1 MNTSEPPPA
10 AARRVALDDH
20 QTLVLDAGRG
30 GEPFLVIHALGVDRD
45 MARGLLPRLSAERR
59 TIAYDVRLH
68 GAAAADPA
76 SFRLETCADDAR
88 TLLDRL
94 GIQRA
99 HVAGFSMGGAI
110 AQHLALRH
118 PERVASLSLLC
129 TMARAPRDVYLE
141 RAATAERDG
150 MEALV
155 APTLTRW
162 FSAEALASDGW
173 PVRYARRC
181 IAEARVE
188 YWAAAWRGLAEIDT
202 LDRLGSIA
210 APTHVIAGEH
220 DRSTPPEQ
228 MREIADGIPGS
239 RFTVIAGAPHLAA
252 LELPGAVADA
262 LLPIPITKTEGE
274 DR

>member
-1 MNTSEPPPA
+1 MTAGEPPAVTP
-10 AARRVALDDH
+10 RRVALDDH
-20 QTLVLDAGRG
+20 ETLVLDAGSG
-30 GEPFLVIHALGVDRD
+30 TEPFLVIHALGVDRN
-45 MARGLLPRLSAERR
+45 MARGLLPLLSARRR

-68 GAAAADPA
+68 GEAAADPG
-76 SFRLETCADDAR
+76 SFRLETCAEDAR

-94 GIQRA
+94 GIERA

-141 RAATAERDG
+141 RAVVAEREG

-155 APTLTRW
+155 VPTLTRW
-162 FSAEALASDGW
+162 FSDEAVAVDDW

-202 LDRLGSIA
+202 LERLGSIA
-210 APTHVIAGEH
+210 APTHVIAGED
-220 DRSTPPEQ
+220 DRSTSPDQ
-228 MREIADGIPGS
+228 MRQIADRIPGS
-239 RFTVIAGAPHLAA
+239 RFTVIPGAPHLAA
-252 LELPGAVADA
+252 LELPDAVADA
-262 LLPIPITKTEGE
+262 VLG
-274 DR
+274 

>member
-1 MNTSEPPPA
+1 MSACEPPA
-10 AARRVALDDH
+10 AAPRRVALDDH
-20 QTLVLDAGRG
+20 ETLVLDAGSG
-30 GEPFLVIHALGVDRD
+30 GEPFLIIHALGVDRD
-45 MARGLLPRLSAERR
+45 MARGLLPRLSARRR

-68 GAAAADPA
+68 GGAAADPA

-94 GIQRA
+94 GVERA

-118 PERVASLSLLC
+118 PGRVASLSLLC
-129 TMARAPRDVYLE
+129 TMARAPREVYRE
-141 RAATAERDG
+141 RAATAEREG

-162 FSAEALASDGW
+162 FSDEAVAADAW
-173 PVRYARRC
+173 QVRYARRC
-181 IAEARVE
+181 IAEAPVAW
-188 YWAAAWRGLAEIDT
+188 WAAAWRGLAEIDT

-210 APTHVIAGEH
+210 APTHVIAGED

-228 MREIADGIPGS
+228 MRQIADRIPGS
-239 RFTVIAGAPHLAA
+239 RFTVIPGAPHLAA
-252 LELPGAVADA
+252 LELPDAVADA
-262 LLPIPITKTEGE
+262 LLG
-274 DR
+274 